1 MPEHGFDGFIKA
13 WYVKTVRP
21 VKIGEEF
28 FLAYGGGYWSAVKA
42 YHKNGNRPLDKFIHT
57 ALKYVTKKNNK
68 DPTAIKLKKRLQK
81 LRINQE

>member
-1 MPEHGFDGFIKA
+1 MGLMVLLRHGMLKQC
-13 WYVKTVRP
+13 TLLT
-21 VKIGEEF
+21 GEKF
-28 FLAYGGGYWSAVKA
+28 FLAYGGGYWSTVKA

-81 LRINQE
+81 LGINQE